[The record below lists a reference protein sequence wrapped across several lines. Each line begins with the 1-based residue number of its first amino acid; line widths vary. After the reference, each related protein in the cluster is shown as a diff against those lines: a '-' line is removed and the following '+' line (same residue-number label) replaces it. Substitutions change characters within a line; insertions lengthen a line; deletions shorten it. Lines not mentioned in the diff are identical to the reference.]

1 MLTGWS
7 TVQVNWIKP
16 CILTGI
22 DADKARVTN
31 LSNKFW
37 VTFLICASFW
47 CHYEFNWRHTKATVR
62 ETWPSRRIHEMP
74 GLDKILKE
82 IIWSSLFHCL
92 LYSQSIKTPTHVHR
106 FFFIYNVYYLNSAR
120 NRWQPRSQGSLLP
133 ALQSVGQ
140 VGENPGNEFEPLDVI
155 SQPGGYS
162 TKFYTRMVCPEE
174 QSLTLL
180 YTTLDHFRSG
190 TFLNSYTYH
199 WQMVTY
205 SK

>member
-1 MLTGWS
+1 MPIRHESQICQTNSESRFVLASGATTNSTDVTLRRQYERPDPHEEYMKCQVLTKFWRKLFDPACS
-7 TVQVNWIKP
+7 IAF
-16 CILTGI
+16 CI
-22 DADKARVTN
+22 ARV
-31 LSNKFW
+31 LKPQHMSIGF
-37 VTFLICASFW
+37 FL
-47 CHYEFNWRHTKATVR
+47 
-62 ETWPSRRIHEMP
+62 
-74 GLDKILKE
+74 
-82 IIWSSLFHCL
+82 
-92 LYSQSIKTPTHVHR
+92 
-106 FFFIYNVYYLNSAR
+106 YNVYYLNSAR

-180 YTTLDHFRSG
+180 YTTLDHFRRG
-190 TFLNSYTYH
+190 TSLNSYTYH
-199 WQMVTY
+199 WQMVTF